1 MSTTTLDLSRV
12 DTIVTEDPDRP
23 LTPIPLGLVEQE
35 LATMKLTIAL
45 QTTKALNQL
54 RAFLLNVASG
64 GVRRVTGIAH
74 PDFETSPTS
83 VGLRTPHGQMQRGLQ
98 NTAVSNQSAYVVIT
112 K

>member
-64 GVRRVTGIAH
+64 GVRRVTMVSRTQ
-74 PDFETSPTS
+74 TSRPPHERWTS
-83 VGLRTPHGQMQRGLQ
+83 KGTW
-98 NTAVSNQSAYVVIT
+98 SNARRSSGHSS